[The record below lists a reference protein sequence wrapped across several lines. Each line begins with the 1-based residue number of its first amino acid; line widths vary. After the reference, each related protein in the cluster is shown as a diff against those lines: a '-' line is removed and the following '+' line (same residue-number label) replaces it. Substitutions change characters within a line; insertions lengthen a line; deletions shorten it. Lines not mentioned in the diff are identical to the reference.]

1 MKFGCVKFSL
11 FFSLQMFCRLPFGI
25 FPKFCWNYV
34 WNPVWSVYF
43 WNMKE
48 AMWFNVW
55 LVVIFL
61 IFLRKLNAFDTQL
74 EITSIH
80 GFFLGKS
87 IACGSYGLCMHAC
100 ITAIPRRMLLVF
112 FVWLTVLLLFFPMS
126 QFQSVPNKS
135 QHDLSFQQQ
144 WITVDT
150 KLFSLLSSK

>member
-87 IACGSYGLCMHAC
+87 IACGSYGLCIGFFCLINGTVTIFPHES
-100 ITAIPRRMLLVF
+100 IPKCSKQKSTWSQFSTTMNHC
-112 FVWLTVLLLFFPMS
+112 WHQTLLFI
-126 QFQSVPNKS
+126 V
-135 QHDLSFQQQ
+135 
-144 WITVDT
+144 
-150 KLFSLLSSK
+150 